1 LRTRGIRWR
10 ASSVLLNQ
18 VIELLSSMRL
28 AVMLLA
34 ALGVASIAGT
44 VLQQDQP
51 WARYVDRFGPFW
63 AQVWAQTGLTHLYST
78 PWFVGLVAV
87 LLISTTLCVGRH
99 LPFLWRDWR
108 HFKQTLTAKHV
119 RAMRHRANWESP
131 HALETTASLLQTQLR
146 QQGWRVRQ
154 SQKAE
159 GLLLACQKGG
169 LGKLGYVASHTAIVL
184 IGLGGLLDSN
194 LGLTL
199 RMAWQDKP
207 LYEGAGLIAQV
218 PPSHRFAAVT
228 NDLRSPAA
236 WGGFRGSLWI
246 PEKQS
251 AHSAV
256 ITQSQGVWIADLPF
270 SVELERFVID
280 YYDNGMPKLF
290 ASDIVLKEW
299 QPGVS
304 SPVMTRERVSVNHPV
319 TYHGVQ
325 LYQSSFDDGG
335 SLLHLSA
342 HRLLKAPL
350 KSGESGQPG
359 QGMALQAQVGS
370 SQILPGGKGYTVEFT
385 GLRTTNV
392 EPVEPASLS
401 MSSSIPHGE
410 WQAQWTSTWQSIQT
424 VQGQKQLRNVGP
436 SMTYKLRD
444 QAGQAIEYQTYLLPI
459 VPNPQV
465 VQASANRWDTQP
477 VYLFGMRRQ
486 SNEDFT
492 YWRIPADE
500 KSSTQTFFQLYQAL
514 QNPGWRR
521 QAAERFAQ
529 TATVPGRQDLARS
542 LTQSAHQALTV
553 FAGGGL
559 SALSQFIERHVAP
572 AEQADAARL
581 LMELLTGTLGSLW
594 DVANEQA
601 GLAPWPRDEAHRLF
615 LQQTVMSLSDGFF
628 YPAPVLLQL
637 THFEPVLAS
646 VLQVSYL
653 PGQMAV
659 YLGCALLV
667 LGVFGMLYV
676 REKRLWI
683 WLEPAGDSL
692 SPRSTRVDL
701 GLVSQRGAFHDTQTQ
716 FEALNQ
722 RLSLAVLAAH
732 SLEIPS

>member
-10 ASSVLLNQ
+10 ASSVVLNQ
-18 VIELLSSMRL
+18 AIELLSSMRL
-28 AVMLLA
+28 AVVLLA

-51 WARYVDRFGPFW
+51 WVRYVDRFGPFW
-63 AQVWAQTGLTHLYST
+63 AQVWEKTGLTHLYST
-78 PWFVGLVAV
+78 PWFVGLVAI
-87 LLISTTLCVGRH
+87 LLISTSLCVGRH

-108 HFKQTLTAKHV
+108 HFKQTLTARHV

-131 HALETTASLLQTQLR
+131 HSVETTATRLQTQLR
-146 QQGWRVRQ
+146 QQGWRVRP
-154 SQKAE
+154 SEKTA
-159 GLLLACQKGG
+159 GILLACQKGG
-169 LGKLGYVASHTAIVL
+169 LGKLGYVASHMAIVL

-207 LYEGAGLIAQV
+207 LYEGGGLIAQV
-218 PPSHRFAAVT
+218 PSQHRFAAVT
-228 NDLRSPAA
+228 NDFHSPAA

-256 ITQSQGVWIADLPF
+256 ITQSRGVWIADLPF
-270 SVELERFVID
+270 AVELERFIID

-299 QPGVS
+299 QAGVS
-304 SPVMTRERVSVNHPV
+304 APITRHERVSVNHPV

-335 SLLHLSA
+335 SLLHLAAHQLQAPWASA
-342 HRLLKAPL
+342 HMAH
-350 KSGESGQPG
+350 PG
-359 QGMALQAQVGS
+359 QGKALQAQVGS
-370 SQILPGGKGYTVEFT
+370 SQILPGVAGYTVEFT
-385 GLRTTNV
+385 GLRMTNV
-392 EPVEPASLS
+392 EPVALS
-401 MSSSIPHGE
+401 MSSSVPQGE
-410 WQAQWTSTWQSIQT
+410 WQTKWQSIQT
-424 VQGQKQLRNVGP
+424 VQGQKHLRNVGP

-459 VPNPQV
+459 VPNPQASLGSWES
-465 VQASANRWDTQP
+465 QA

-486 SNEDFT
+486 SNEDFR

-514 QNPGWRR
+514 QHADWRR
-521 QAAERFAQ
+521 QSAERFAR
-529 TATVPGRQDLARS
+529 TATVPGRPDLIRS
-542 LTQSAHQALTV
+542 LTQSAHQALSV
-553 FAGGGL
+553 FAGGGF

-615 LQQTVMSLSDGFF
+615 LQQAVMSLSDGFF

-683 WLEPAGDSL
+683 WLEPVEQRPLTGSTPLISL
-692 SPRSTRVDL
+692 TRVDL
-701 GLVSQRGAFHDTQTQ
+701 GLVSKRGAFHDTQTQ
-716 FEALNQ
+716 FEALSEALSQ
-722 RLSLAVLAAH
+722 RLSHAILAAH
-732 SLEIPS
+732 SSETTS